1 MKEKLLK
8 ISFFYYVYKLLKIF
22 RNKKPSIHYGEFG
35 EDIFIERIL
44 RNVSRGV
51 YIDVGC
57 YHPFKGSLTNK
68 LYEKNWSGVNIDLSK
83 TSIDLFNIARN
94 RDINLNLAVT
104 NYDGETFYY
113 QNSPINQQNSLTKTN
128 DNQKKT
134 KIKCF
139 SLNTILQENKIDKF
153 QFLNIDVEGN
163 ELNVIKGIDLIKFRP
178 ILIAIENNELLP
190 IEYFESEIYKILIE
204 NNYIFINKIGVTN
217 FFITKDLADK
227 FMNMIEV

>member
-8 ISFFYYVYKLLKIF
+8 IGFFYYLYKLLKIH
-22 RNKKPSIHYGEFG
+22 RNKKPSTHFGEFG

-44 RNVSRGV
+44 KGFGRGV
-51 YIDVGC
+51 YVDVGC

-68 LYEKNWSGVNIDLSK
+68 LYKKNWSGLNIDLSK
-83 TSIDLFNIARN
+83 TYIDLFNIVRT
-94 RDINLNLAVT
+94 RDTNLNFAVT

-113 QNSPINQQNSLTKTN
+113 ENSPINQQNSLLKN
-128 DNQKKT
+128 NENQKKT

-163 ELNVIKGIDLIKFRP
+163 ELNVIKGINLTKYRP
-178 ILIAIENNELLP
+178 ILISIENNELLP
-190 IEYFESEIYKILIE
+190 KDYFESEIYKILVK
-204 NNYIFINKIGVTN
+204 NNYVFINKIGVTN
-217 FFITKDLADK
+217 FFITGNLANK
-227 FMNMIEV
+227 FMNLIEI